1 MRDNRLAAVGLATIA
16 GLVAVSGLSGPSAA
30 QARTLTQV
38 ADIGAPTGRECGG
51 SAVIGA
57 KPVASAGRA
66 AVADEVRKLRDVG
79 QVRDSEP

>member
-51 SAVIGA
+51 SAA
-57 KPVASAGRA
+57 LS
-66 AVADEVRKLRDVG
+66 L
-79 QVRDSEP
+79 